1 MYFTPVMPLPGEP
14 GGRGGANP
22 GPAGGAPGGASR

>member
-22 GPAGGAPGGASR
+22 GPARGAPGGASR